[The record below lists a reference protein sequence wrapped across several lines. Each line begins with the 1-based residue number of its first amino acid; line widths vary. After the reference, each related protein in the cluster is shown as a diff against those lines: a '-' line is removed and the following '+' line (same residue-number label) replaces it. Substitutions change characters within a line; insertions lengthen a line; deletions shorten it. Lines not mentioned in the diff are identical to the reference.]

1 MNWRIF
7 LIPCTTSQR
16 YIKKTNKG
24 IKLHSSLQV
33 NIYEIFYKELLR
45 MREVEQQVNFHYQSK
60 VLLSSQQEF
69 MIYSNI
75 LNKPSSFIFLN
86 ILTNKIYNLKPQFI
100 TSGLFTSLKLSLTL
114 KSMTSFHTFDILCV
128 CTIHCVHV
136 AV

>member
-45 MREVEQQVNFHYQSK
+45 MREVE
-60 VLLSSQQEF
+60 
-69 MIYSNI
+69 
-75 LNKPSSFIFLN
+75 
-86 ILTNKIYNLKPQFI
+86 
-100 TSGLFTSLKLSLTL
+100 
-114 KSMTSFHTFDILCV
+114 
-128 CTIHCVHV
+128 
-136 AV
+136 